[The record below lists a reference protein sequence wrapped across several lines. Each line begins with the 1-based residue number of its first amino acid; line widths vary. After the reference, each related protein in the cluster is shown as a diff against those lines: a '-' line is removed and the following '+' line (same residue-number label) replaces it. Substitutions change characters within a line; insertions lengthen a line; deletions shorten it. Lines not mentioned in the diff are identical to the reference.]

1 MKVPPEVMKISMAVD
16 RNIGICGV
24 KFTSVNGNIFEKNWS
39 QQSNSK
45 IASMWEPEDV
55 PSGQTILGVEASTAN
70 SNSDFQFITR
80 LGWTI
85 WEPSAH

>member
-1 MKVPPEVMKISMAVD
+1 MPPEVKKISMAVD

-39 QQSNSK
+39 QQPNSK
-45 IASMWEPEDV
+45 ITSMWKSEDV

-70 SNSDFQFITR
+70 SNSDF
-80 LGWTI
+80 
-85 WEPSAH
+85 